1 MKRKAV
7 AYLPCSRSRIV
18 VDSENMENTIS
29 SCKGYHNNTSISFL
43 NNLAH
48 HLVAWNNCQRCHRR
62 LICSSW
68 KEHTS
73 HWGSRAEKNVNRLC
87 RKRTTWRGTPI
98 ALPTNFYKQNQLLA
112 TTVVGGAYVLD
123 GEEGESRASIET
135 LAAKIEKESPN
146 EEKEEKSLSVS
157 CTTHSHNDNYG
168 SCNNNNGS
176 IGSSELPITVIVGP
190 DINGRLELVRHA
202 MNSLA
207 SNLRI
212 VYLGLIGP
220 PGFKQVQENSRRV
233 ISASDRK
240 RDSPRLPMD
249 KIQVNTES
257 DSREDCFVRD
267 KESVSKS
274 RMGGIPGR
282 VAFCASKEELFEQLE
297 NIVKEGK
304 SDYVI
309 LDGGATSE
317 PQVIAKMIE
326 SHFSSFSEEKKSLE
340 RIVRIDSLV
349 TVLDASKFLEEMYN
363 PDSLASEIGEA
374 EMDASQI
381 FISQL
386 EYANLIVLNRVDEL
400 SEQSINQLEQVLRV
414 LNMDALRIRALSGK
428 IPVSYFANCR
438 YYQSN
443 KLEFL
448 PTWKKLW
455 TSTSYGIDMK
465 ASNDVDSGINNC
477 IDNKDENAAEN
488 LSRQDTTTS
497 FSTEKGDDSAIVPE
511 WLSFYSFVYSA
522 DRPFHPKRLYS
533 HISNSE
539 TFRGII
545 RSIGKIWLAT
555 RMDSPLEWNQVGSTV
570 SLKRGSPFYVT
581 LPKEEWPKDDKARS
595 EISASWNKR
604 FGDRKTIIV
613 FLGIDM
619 NRNQLERML
628 DSCLLQDEEMVFTD
642 AWASFED
649 PFQDLVPV
657 QEQELERRSD
667 LENKDIVE
675 ANGSQ
680 ESTFDIQK
688 ASPIV
693 PSALD
698 VLTSLFSENASDGT
712 ESTSF
717 VTVDCSTSITHE
729 ALETDASYILR
740 KGDPYKTQEMLQTF
754 PKNGLPITILTGFLG
769 SGKTTLLNYILSQSG
784 SMKIAVVVNDFGELD
799 IDSRLVEKS
808 ICQDKGSLLVEL
820 SNGCICCN
828 VNGSFVE
835 SLERLKKQE
844 KQFDYVIVE
853 TTGLADPVP
862 LIHSIVSTDLV
873 DEYRIDGVL
882 TLVDASNFDIY
893 HQFDSEVAL
902 NQILS
907 ADAVL
912 ISKTDLVSQQRLDE
926 VIEFLNR
933 VKPGI
938 RILRCIRGRV
948 PLPLILD
955 IGTSVEAMKQSL
967 SLANNQKDYF
977 LQQRLDDSHSHSEHL
992 EQEQFVSVS
1001 FESEKPF
1008 DVRRFRDNFLQ
1019 KLPDNVFRAKGLL
1032 KFDGYPQRYIFQL
1045 SGRRA
1050 DFDEDEWPKDEPLKN
1065 QLVLIGRQL
1074 DSKQLENI
1082 LWSCL
1087 VS

>member
-1 MKRKAV
+1 MTCKSILCSTDRSSKTSRGTRISHSWAQLGACCPELSYVLSSYETLLLRTMEEKAV
-7 AYLPCSRSRIV
+7 TYLSCHRNRTVFYSEKTV
-18 VDSENMENTIS
+18 VSCIFGFYSNTTL
-29 SCKGYHNNTSISFL
+29 GFL

-48 HLVAWNNCQRCHRR
+48 QYVVWNNCKRCHRS

-68 KEHTS
+68 KEHSS
-73 HWGSRAEKNVNRLC
+73 HWGSKVEKNLTKLFR
-87 RKRTTWRGTPI
+87 RRTTWKGTPTT
-98 ALPTNFYKQNQLLA
+98 LPTNSSKQNQVLA
-112 TTVVGGAYVLD
+112 TTVLGGYVLD
-123 GEEGESRASIET
+123 GEEGERRASMET
-135 LAAKIEKESPN
+135 LVAKVEKEPP
-146 EEKEEKSLSVS
+146 KEEKVENQSFSVS
-157 CTTHSHNDNYG
+157 SAMHNSD
-168 SCNNNNGS
+168 NNGT

-190 DINGRLELVRHA
+190 DIDGRLELVRHA

-207 SNLRI
+207 SDLRI

-220 PGFKQVQENSRRV
+220 PGFKQIQENFRRV
-233 ISASDRK
+233 ISAHDK
-240 RDSPRLPMD
+240 RRGSQMLLMD
-249 KIQVNTES
+249 KNEVHTET
-257 DSREDCFVRD
+257 DNKEEEEEEEEGFVRD
-267 KESVSKS
+267 KEAISKS
-274 RMGGIPGR
+274 KMGGIPGR

-297 NIVKEGK
+297 SIVKEGK

-326 SHFSSFSEEKKSLE
+326 SNFPSEEKRNAE

-349 TVLDASKFLEEMYN
+349 TVLDASKFLEEMHN
-363 PDSLASEIGEA
+363 PDSLANDIGET

-400 SEQSINQLEQVLRV
+400 SEQSLNELEQVLKV

-428 IPVSYFANCR
+428 IPVSYFANC
-438 YYQSN
+438 S
-443 KLEFL
+443 
-448 PTWKKLW
+448 
-455 TSTSYGIDMK
+455 SYGTDK
-465 ASNDVDSGINNC
+465 RVSNDMDSMMNNA
-477 IDNKDENAAEN
+477 IDNKDENSVEN
-488 LSRQDTTTS
+488 LPLTKQETTTS
-497 FSTEKGDDSAIVPE
+497 SSERSEFAIVPE
-511 WLSFYSFVYSA
+511 WLSTYSFVYNV

-581 LPKEEWPKDDKARS
+581 LPKEEWPKDDKSRS

-604 FGDRKTIIV
+604 FGDRKTVIV

-649 PFQDLVPV
+649 PFQELVPV
-657 QEQELERRSD
+657 SESSTKSEQIQVEQLQSQD
-667 LENKDIVE
+667 QSENKDT
-675 ANGSQ
+675 ASMNGSQ
-680 ESTFDIQK
+680 ETTYDVQK

-693 PSALD
+693 PSAFD
-698 VLTSLFSENASDGT
+698 ILTSLPSESESDAM
-712 ESTSF
+712 ESTSLL
-717 VTVDCSTSITHE
+717 TVDFLNETNEPPSLE
-729 ALETDASYILR
+729 AENSYILR
-740 KGDPYKTQEMLQTF
+740 EGDPHKTQEMLQTF

-808 ICQDKGSLLVEL
+808 IWKDKGNLLVEL

-835 SLERLKKQE
+835 SLQHLKGQE
-844 KQFDYVIVE
+844 KEFDYVIVE

-882 TLVDASNFDIY
+882 TLVDASNFDTT
-893 HQFDSEVAL
+893 HHFDSEVAL

-912 ISKTDLVSQQRLDE
+912 VSKTDLVSQQRLDD
-926 VIEFLNR
+926 IMKFLNR

-938 RILRCIRGRV
+938 RVLRCIRGRV

-967 SLANNQKDYF
+967 SLENNQKANS
-977 LQQRLDDSHSHSEHL
+977 LHEHPHLDDSLHSQHL
-992 EQEQFVSVS
+992 HQEAFVSVS

-1008 DVRRFRDNFLQ
+1008 DVRQQ
-1019 KLPDNVFRAKGLL
+1019 K
-1032 KFDGYPQRYIFQL
+1032 
-1045 SGRRA
+1045 
-1050 DFDEDEWPKDEPLKN
+1050 DF
-1065 QLVLIGRQL
+1065 
-1074 DSKQLENI
+1074 
-1082 LWSCL
+1082 
-1087 VS
+1087 